1 MNRRILPSLV
11 AAATLVAAGC
21 AQGPSDNP
29 TGYGPTSSTPSP
41 TNSDETKAIENF
53 DFTSAE
59 WYDARSQQTL
69 KPAATG
75 SQRDSWWRIDN
86 GTDGNPVQ
94 YGDLNGDGY
103 EDAVAW
109 LTSGE
114 GDGYWHYAY
123 VWTWDPEQGT
133 AVQSP
138 YPVTD
143 DASCGNA
150 TESLEVDADSGEI
163 KVTRLIRNNEP
174 CSELPAQKITNT
186 IALENGV
193 PIRTSPLRASTS
205 PCLAP
210 ASDSRKTTDVLTRPL
225 KLAPEEGAPE
235 LALDRV
241 DRVVLGGG
249 RDQTVNGYH
258 QVLYRWGD
266 DSLTWYCAYTDEVA
280 IAGG

>member
-1 MNRRILPSLV
+1 MNRRIFPALV
-11 AAATLVAAGC
+11 AAATMIATGC
-21 AQGPSDNP
+21 AQNPSDNP

-41 TNSDETKAIENF
+41 TNSDEAKAIENF

-59 WYDARSQQTL
+59 WYDARSRQML
-69 KPAATG
+69 DASA
-75 SQRDSWWRIDN
+75 SSSRDSWWQVDT
-86 GTDGNPVQ
+86 GTKGNPVQ

-109 LTSGE
+109 MTAGE
-114 GDGYWHYAY
+114 GNGYWHYAY

-150 TESLEVDADSGEI
+150 TKQLDIDAESGEI
-163 KVTRLIRNNEP
+163 TVARLIRYGEP
-174 CSELPAQKITNT
+174 CSELPTHEVTNT
-186 IALENGV
+186 IKLENGV
-193 PIRTSPLRASTS
+193 PIRTAPVRAGVDR
-205 PCLAP
+205 CMDP
-210 ASDSRKTTDVLTRPL
+210 ASDSRKTTDVLSKPL
-225 KLAPEEGAPE
+225 KLAPDADVPE
-235 LALDRV
+235 LDLDRV

-249 RDQTVNGYH
+249 RDQTVNDYH
-258 QVLYRWGD
+258 QVLFHAEGD
-266 DSLTWYCAYTDEVA
+266 SVTWYCAFTDEVA